1 MIMGKDRQWLMA
13 YETLRETLLR
23 RSLNSALHVISGRG

>member
-13 YETLRETLLR
+13 YETLRDADLPNALR
-23 RSLNSALHVISGRG
+23 WNSGRG